1 MEEISGEVRYLA
13 VEEYLDVDLKDLF
26 SCCNFTTWI
35 TGLIDFCDMSE
46 ISSDINK
53 ICTPPRSLRVVL
65 DPAFDLS
72 RTDVFGIA
80 APKELWTE
88 YLNACHMTARSTFSV
103 VRNNTINLVEASART
118 ELGIGH

>member
-53 ICTPPRSLRVVL
+53 IVS
-65 DPAFDLS
+65 
-72 RTDVFGIA
+72 
-80 APKELWTE
+80 
-88 YLNACHMTARSTFSV
+88 LNAYALTLSC
-103 VRNNTINLVEASART
+103 IL
-118 ELGIGH
+118 L